1 MKHCLAKVPHK
12 EKRRFAAH
20 LKQIWLQPDRKSA
33 RRMADELAREYGDR
47 YADAI
52 RCLEDGLEDSLQ
64 FYSFPEI
71 DPKKISSTNMSERTI
86 REVRRRSRVIGVFP
100 SVESWVRLET
110 CYLMEY
116 SEDWRND
123 RSYIK
128 REKVQEVLEHSR
140 SFMTAQAAS

>member
-1 MKHCLAKVPHK
+1 MAKVPHK

-33 RRMADELAREYGDR
+33 RRAADHLAQEYGSR
-47 YADAI
+47 FPDAI

-64 FYSFPEI
+64 FYSFPEV
-71 DPKKISSTNMSERTI
+71 DAKKISSTNMSERTV

-100 SVESWVRLET
+100 SIDSWVRLET

-116 SEDWRND
+116 SEDWRTD

-128 REKVQEVLEHSR
+128 RDKVQEVMERNHAFLA
-140 SFMTAQAAS
+140 TQAAS